1 MELVAIDEN
10 AWKVGATQL
19 QMSSVGSEDLVG
31 KTQMLLDKLGYNIGQ
46 ADGKMGGKTVNAIRL
61 FQLQEGMKVT
71 GEVTPELISVLQS
84 KTS

>member
-1 MELVAIDEN
+1 MAIDED

-19 QMSSVGSEDLVG
+19 QMSTSTGGDLIG

-71 GEVTPELISVLQS
+71 GEVTPELISALQS